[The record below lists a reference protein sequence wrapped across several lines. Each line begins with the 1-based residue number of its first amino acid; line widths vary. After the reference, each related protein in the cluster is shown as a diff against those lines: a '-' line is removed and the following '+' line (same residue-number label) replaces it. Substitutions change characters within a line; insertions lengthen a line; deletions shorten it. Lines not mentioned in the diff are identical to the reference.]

1 MEMLSLIIDA
11 ILVLIFVSCIFDGRR
26 KGFVKMVLSI
36 LVTIVSVLIA
46 YEYSAPFAQWAN
58 EAFVQ
63 NAATGA
69 IADLISSQLS
79 NGTQA
84 IIDAIPAYI
93 TEAAEAGGI
102 AVSSIVSDI
111 GSSVD
116 AEQAAA
122 QIYGGIYSI
131 IISPA
136 LKVIAFL
143 IVYAIANFVL
153 SFGVSIINR
162 FFKLPILKGL
172 NKLLG
177 GALGA
182 VKGIIVV
189 GVVGVVLVS
198 VSGFF
203 PETLGPAV
211 NEANIPQLAAEI
223 FSVK

>member
-1 MEMLSLIIDA
+1 MNVLSLAIDL
-11 ILVLIFVSCIFDGRR
+11 ILVLIFASCIFDGRK
-26 KGFVKMVLSI
+26 KGFIKMVLSI
-36 LVTIVSVLIA
+36 LATIVSVIIA

-58 EAFVQ
+58 EVFVQ

-69 IADLISSQLS
+69 IADMISSHLS

-93 TEAAEAGGI
+93 IEAAEAGGI
-102 AVSSIVSDI
+102 AVSSVVSNI
-111 GSSVD
+111 GSAVD
-116 AEQAAA
+116 AQQAAE
-122 QIYGGIYSI
+122 QIYGGIYSV

-143 IVYAIANFVL
+143 IIYAIANFVL
-153 SFGVSIINR
+153 SFGISIINK

-189 GVVGVVLVS
+189 GIVGVVLVAAG
-198 VSGFF
+198 GFF

-223 FSVK
+223 FLSK